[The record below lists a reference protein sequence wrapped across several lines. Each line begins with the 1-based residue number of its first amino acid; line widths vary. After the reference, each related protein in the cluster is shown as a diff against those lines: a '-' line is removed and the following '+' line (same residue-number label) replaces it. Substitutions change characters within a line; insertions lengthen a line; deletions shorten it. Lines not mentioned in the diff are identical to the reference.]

1 MRTNRQSKTIL
12 LVDDEQEN
20 LRTYTEILMDMNYRV
35 LASAD
40 SDAALE
46 LLRDNPKVDLVIT
59 DYRMPVRNGLEF
71 VSLLRLQRPTV
82 PVIMLTAH
90 GSIETYLTSI
100 SLGVFEYVNK
110 PVRKEEFERVVK
122 HALEHNSRPGQA
134 SAEYP
139 V

>member
-1 MRTNRQSKTIL
+1 MQTNKQLKTIL

-20 LRTYTEILMDMNYRV
+20 LRTYTEILSDMDYNV

-40 SDAALE
+40 SEAALD
-46 LLRDNPKVDLVIT
+46 LLRKNEAIDLVIT
-59 DYRMPVRNGLEF
+59 DFRMPGRNGLEF
-71 VSLLRLQRPTV
+71 VSLLRREKFMI

-90 GSIETYLTSI
+90 GNIETYLSSI

-110 PVRKEEFERVVK
+110 PVRKEEFERVVR
-122 HALEHNSRPGQA
+122 HALHDVRTKQTAAESR
-134 SAEYP
+134 